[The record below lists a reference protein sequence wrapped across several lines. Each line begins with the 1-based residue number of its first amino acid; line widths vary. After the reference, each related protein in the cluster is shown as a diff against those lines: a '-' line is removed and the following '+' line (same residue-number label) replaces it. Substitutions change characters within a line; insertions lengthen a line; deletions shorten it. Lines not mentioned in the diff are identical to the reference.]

1 MRQALTD
8 NSLQGSSLP
17 WVLETFALDC
27 GDPDSDSL
35 RLLSAARSN
44 SKGTIDMRIRAMLLI
59 NSWFSACH
67 AGEPA
72 PSVILAT
79 GGALV
84 FIVYFQQRQKQQTS
98 SLPAFASSSDKFG
111 CWHTK
116 RKLEQLEKETR
127 DQIRRA
133 KAKRDGP
140 LGRPFPCGGRAAA
153 LRSSS
158 TPRRDPGG
166 AGDGAPAAERG
177 LGCMAGLAEER
188 VVPWV

>member
-72 PSVILAT
+72 PSAILAT

-111 CWHTK
+111 CWHQQRESLNSLK
-116 RKLEQLEKETR
+116 KKLA
-127 DQIRRA
+127 IRFAEPRQRGMA
-133 KAKRDGP
+133 RSGA
-140 LGRPFPCGGRAAA
+140 PFLVVAVLLLSGVAA
-153 LRSSS
+153 R
-158 TPRRDPGG
+158 PGG
-166 AGDGAPAAERG
+166 TLEVQVTVRLPPSGG
-177 LGCMAGLAEER
+177 
-188 VVPWV
+188 